1 MFLLSASIRPQARVS
16 RLAPLRWRVNLG
28 DIRQPRHAAPCRYT
42 AQRELEGIISARGF
56 RLEMF
61 PAKSTDVKA
70 HLGSKDLDTIEWP
83 EDGLAQIDPPAWCE
97 NAMDL
102 VKKPLMQGAVAIPS
116 GGFDRFADEMRR
128 KRCLRRGPA
137 PEACQ
142 LAAAIVARPMQS
154 KFARQPIRWLYDPS
168 DAGSSTPSAEC
179 SGCGGRGSS
188 DRT

>member
-28 DIRQPRHAAPCRYT
+28 DIRQPRQAAPCRYT

-83 EDGLAQIDPPAWCE
+83 EDGLAQIDPPA
-97 NAMDL
+97 
-102 VKKPLMQGAVAIPS
+102 
-116 GGFDRFADEMRR
+116 
-128 KRCLRRGPA
+128 
-137 PEACQ
+137 
-142 LAAAIVARPMQS
+142 
-154 KFARQPIRWLYDPS
+154 
-168 DAGSSTPSAEC
+168 
-179 SGCGGRGSS
+179 
-188 DRT
+188 